1 MRCLKLPFHFDPVRL
16 AADFAQVAPDE
27 WIPHVNRHDYEGR
40 WSGAALRS
48 PGGAAGN
55 IIPESSDPSAWRE
68 TALLGRCAYFRE
80 VIGTLR
86 CPLQAVRLLRL
97 HAGSRIAEHTDQ
109 ALDFEDGEVRL
120 HVPVATSDRV
130 SFFID
135 GARLVMA
142 PGECWYTNVNL
153 PHSVLNEGDTDRIH
167 LVIDCHVDDW
177 LRTLFAET
185 PRPAPD
191 NYAAELR
198 APDVIAAPAW
208 MEFFV
213 ATAAALSRVGERVT
227 FRAEGPVLILQW
239 RSVHTWQLRL
249 RVAAGFAV
257 LESSPDADGRHRQDY
272 VEFLARWRAAFPAG
286 TVAEQGLS

>member
-1 MRCLKLPFHFDPVRL
+1 MRCLQLPFHFDPARL
-16 AADFAQVAPDE
+16 TADLAQVAPEE

-48 PGGAAGN
+48 PEGAAGN
-55 IIPESSDPSAWRE
+55 IIPESSDPGAWRE

-135 GARLVMA
+135 GSRLIMA

-153 PHSVLNEGDTDRIH
+153 PHSVRNEGDTDRVH

-185 PRPAPD
+185 PRPTVD

-198 APDVIAAPAW
+198 IPDAIAAQAW

-213 ATAAALSRVGERVT
+213 ATAAALSRVGEPVT
-227 FRAEGPVLILQW
+227 FRAAGPVLILQW
-239 RSVHTWQLRL
+239 RSAHTWQLRL
-249 RVAAGFAV
+249 RVDAGLAV
-257 LESSPDADGRHRQDY
+257 LESSPDGEGRHRRDY
-272 VEFLARWRAAFPAG
+272 AEFLARWRTAFPAG
-286 TVAEQGLS
+286 TVAERGLS